1 MNKAYNKCLFARLPA
16 KAAKSEKKS
25 FQRQRRLGLAAG
37 KFFIDTATGGIATS
51 SSGPTMFALM
61 SFNSQYDK
69 PWLIFVLIFTNVNF
83 VVCFFGAL
91 KVLP

>member
-1 MNKAYNKCLFARLPA
+1 MNKAYHRCLFTRLPA

-37 KFFIDTATGGIATS
+37 KIFIDTATGGLAIL

-61 SFNSQYDK
+61 SFNSQYDI

-83 VVCFFGAL
+83 VVCFLGAL
-91 KVLP
+91 KMLL